1 MTPNEN
7 QANERGQKP
16 GCHNGSRSYI
26 AHCEA
31 PVISCCFTL
40 FAVPYYQIYIDLF
53 QMQRKACKDQ
63 KVIEPNAVEIFK
75 DCHTSKTKG
84 MTTLVKATVVSP

>member
-1 MTPNEN
+1 
-7 QANERGQKP
+7 
-16 GCHNGSRSYI
+16 
-26 AHCEA
+26 
-31 PVISCCFTL
+31 
-40 FAVPYYQIYIDLF
+40 
-53 QMQRKACKDQ
+53 MQRKACKDQ